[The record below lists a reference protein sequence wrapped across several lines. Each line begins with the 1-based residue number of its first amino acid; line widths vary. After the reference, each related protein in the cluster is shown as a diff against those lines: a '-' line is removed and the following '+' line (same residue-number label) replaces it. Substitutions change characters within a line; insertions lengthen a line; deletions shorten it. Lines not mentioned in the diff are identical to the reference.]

1 MCGNEIEA
9 LRMICVLGYGASGNT
24 RAATVMFG
32 LVVPFLRGAAAFLLQ
47 RGECRLVTP
56 TQETRTWW
64 TRRKL

>member
-32 LVVPFLRGAAAFLLQ
+32 LVVPFLRGAAASCYS
-47 RGECRLVTP
+47 GVNVGS
-56 TQETRTWW
+56 
-64 TRRKL
+64 